1 MLEFINSID
10 LSENLKINEIYNIFK
25 TNSLEFNSDFLLILK
40 KYSTTREFISH
51 YTKIDIKNIITLFN
65 DITISSSKIINE
77 ENNNIFNSDIESY
90 LYGISRIILLLYLIV
105 KNNNLLHYLVKS
117 TKQYINNFYS
127 MNKKDSLIKGKL
139 DAFIYDILSLSQRSN
154 SRRSTNDKTS
164 NTNLSVSSI
173 NCDNKN
179 NVNFILLNK
188 LQMKNSDISSNKNNN
203 HLLRSLTPR
212 FEDLENTEQK
222 NNNSTIKDFKEE
234 NSKEPII
241 KIDSSLTLQKMNFVQ
256 LEEEN
261 EEKKKIKKS
270 ISYKI
275 KKNSCDKCQKTDRK
289 KNKSKS
295 IKVRQSLFNKT
306 RRGSVNI
313 NYEENQNER
322 IKLIAEFFD
331 SINILYKNGKIN
343 SVQKIRLK
351 QIIISNPRIII
362 EQFNKKYSK
371 VNKDSNKILLTNK
384 IQIFLLENFSYL

>member
-179 NVNFILLNK
+179 NVNSKLLNK

>member
-179 NVNFILLNK
+179 NVNSILLNK